1 MSLTDNSN
9 FHNFSYSDAMLFSVP
24 KGELFPIGLLIDKN
38 KSSKKHTDDIKI
50 KILNELRNNLDETGN
65 DILTNMPLPE
75 RFSKAQV
82 LEKWSFNTN
91 QFFNNIEGEIKAE
104 KDSSFSLLIET
115 LEIKDKIEQ
124 KVQNNNFTNI
134 DRLIKLYERKLVDA
148 FKLITKLMLS
158 MRTNMSIMFLDSEL
172 PPEFISTISNTMNSS
187 LTYLEFLQSEQ
198 DPILIDLSKYKTGR
212 ITVKKTKPILARI
225 DELEEDHGKL
235 LLNFQR
241 LLFFIEIWNS
251 PTLDDLF
258 TNQDINYDIK
268 NFESKQEFFIN
279 SLTKLNQFAIDF
291 HHKVINAAKERE
303 QSIPFSLK
311 EKESGKDADAISL
324 FAKIIHSF

>member
-24 KGELFPIGLLIDKN
+24 KGELYPIGLLIDKN
-38 KSSKKHTDDIKI
+38 KSRKKHAEDNKI

-75 RFSKAQV
+75 RFSKDQV
-82 LEKWSFNTN
+82 LKKWSLNTN
-91 QFFNNIEGEIKAE
+91 QFFNNIEDEIKAE

-115 LEIKDKIEQ
+115 LEIKDRIEQ
-124 KVQNNNFTNI
+124 KVQNNNYKNI
-134 DRLIKLYERKLVDA
+134 DRLIKLYERKLDDA
-148 FKLITKLMLS
+148 FKLINKLMLS

-187 LTYLEFLQSEQ
+187 LTYLEFLQSER
-198 DPILIDLSKYKTGR
+198 DPIIIDLSKYKSGR

-225 DELEEDHGKL
+225 NELEEDHGKL

-241 LLFFIEIWNS
+241 LLFFVEIWNS

-279 SLTKLNQFAIDF
+279 SLTKLNQFAKDF
-291 HHKVINAAKERE
+291 HHKVINAAKERK

-311 EKESGKDADAISL
+311 EKESRKNDEAISL
-324 FAKIIHSF
+324 YAKIIHTF